1 MKNTLKIERAKQN
14 ITQSQLAEIINVSR
28 KTINDIENGKS
39 IPSITISLKISQY
52 FNLTVND
59 IFKL

>member
-1 MKNTLKIERAKQN
+1 MINTIKVERARHN
-14 ITQSQLAEIINVSR
+14 LTQSQLAYKINVSR
-28 KTINDIENGKS
+28 KTINDIETGKT
-39 IPSITISLKISQY
+39 IPSIIISLKISQY